1 MTVING
7 TDYITRKVVEDIGGQ
22 KARKRTR
29 CVCSLAVHSYL
40 MGTGILASCGYAAAS
55 SNSESGI
62 WELIGSV
69 NCGTTCSFAPIN
81 FDGMKYPIIQGVFKF
96 NRVPSAISANSYT
109 SLNLGYG
116 NMASTGFKA
125 NSIIISDQMI
135 SSKIKAGAMIS
146 CFPLSISNIS
156 YSSTSQASSDRQ
168 HGMVSYTFFIDL
180 SKTPIASIS
189 GYKNGNGG
197 IIASASGDVTFMLYG
212 IKNACAD

>member
-29 CVCSLAVHSYL
+29 CVCSLAISKYH
-40 MGTGILASCGYAAAS
+40 MGTGILASCGSAAAS
-55 SNSESGI
+55 SSGSGV

-96 NRVPSAISANSYT
+96 NRVPSAISANTYT
-109 SLNLGYG
+109 TLNLGYG

-125 NSIIISDQMI
+125 NSVIISDQMI
-135 SSKIKAGAMIS
+135 SSKIKAGATIS
-146 CFPLSISNIS
+146 CYPLCISTIS
-156 YSSTSQASSDRQ
+156 YSPTTQQTSDRQ
-168 HGMVSYTFFIDL
+168 YGMVSYSF
-180 SKTPIASIS
+180 S
-189 GYKNGNGG
+189 
-197 IIASASGDVTFMLYG
+197 
-212 IKNACAD
+212 